1 MIDELGKITGS
12 GLVTAPAAGA
22 TWHVAELWD
31 VEGKTLLAITSPVYV
46 G

>member
-12 GLVTAPAAGA
+12 GLVTVPAAGA

-31 VEGKTLLAITSPVYV
+31 VEGKTLLAITSPIYV